1 MQDGIQFTLAR
12 WRAYRGYEDVSSQQ
26 SKRSLMSADDDDNDN
41 DDLELNL
48 GKRSAKQQKSRKQ
61 QRRKS
66 KPKVVSKNSSS
77 DDASEPAKTGGLV
90 EEAEVEQGLHASQA
104 KIKVTP
110 TWIAKGQGP
119 SLSLSLS
126 LNESAGRAS
135 QRPRGRA
142 RARVRA
148 SGSSPAWLPSVRPRM
163 QRRKIPAN
171 LDGREWTVWICH
183 NYLSV
188 VIHWRG

>member
-1 MQDGIQFTLAR
+1 MPQHHAKVWVGGVALVQDGIQFTLAR

-110 TWIAKGQGP
+110 TWIAKGQAP
-119 SLSLSLS
+119 
-126 LNESAGRAS
+126 EPEPEPEPERKRRAS
-135 QRPRGRA
+135 KSKAKRK
-142 RARVRA
+142 
-148 SGSSPAWLPSVRPRM
+148 SKSKSSSV
-163 QRRKIPAN
+163 
-171 LDGREWTVWICH
+171 GE
-183 NYLSV
+183 
-188 VIHWRG
+188 

>member
-77 DDASEPAKTGGLV
+77 DDAPEPAKTGGLV

-110 TWIAKGQGP
+110 TWIEKGQAP
-119 SLSLSLS
+119 
-126 LNESAGRAS
+126 EPEPERKRRAS
-135 QRPRGRA
+135 KSKAKRK
-142 RARVRA
+142 
-148 SGSSPAWLPSVRPRM
+148 SKSKSSSV
-163 QRRKIPAN
+163 
-171 LDGREWTVWICH
+171 GE
-183 NYLSV
+183 
-188 VIHWRG
+188 

>member
-1 MQDGIQFTLAR
+1 MTTMTMTTWSSTWGSDRPSSRNQGNSSGGSRNQR
-12 WRAYRGYEDVSSQQ
+12 WCQRIPAATTR
-26 SKRSLMSADDDDNDN
+26 RSLPKPAVW
-41 DDLELNL
+41 L
-48 GKRSAKQQKSRKQ
+48 KRLRWNRGCTHRRRRLRSHQPGSRRG
-61 QRRKS
+61 RR
-66 KPKVVSKNSSS
+66 P
-77 DDASEPAKTGGLV
+77 
-90 EEAEVEQGLHASQA
+90 
-104 KIKVTP
+104 
-110 TWIAKGQGP
+110 
-119 SLSLSLS
+119 SLS